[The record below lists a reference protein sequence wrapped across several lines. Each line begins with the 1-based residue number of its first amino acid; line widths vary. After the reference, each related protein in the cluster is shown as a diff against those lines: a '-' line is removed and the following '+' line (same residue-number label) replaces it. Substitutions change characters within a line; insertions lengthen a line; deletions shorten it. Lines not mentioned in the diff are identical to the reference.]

1 MFVDS
6 KRNVTEELGLLAG
19 VVRVATQDGCGRSTR
34 GGEQGGLNALLLRDD
49 DGKSR
54 EHLQL
59 T

>member
-1 MFVDS
+1 MDS